1 MKRVVLVFASLLIGL
16 TTASAT
22 ETNTHKPNI
31 KLEKRKSNH
40 LSQPITFKE
49 NGVEFLIFS
58 DGSFDFNA
66 KHTKHF
72 NPLAYKRNTYRNT
85 SYRGPNANVQYTRFS
100 NKGLTITHDRFGK
113 IKRIGHVNINYD
125 RYGRITRAGTVNM
138 SYSRNKHTV
147 LTKVGG
153 LKVVYNRKG
162 QIVKTRGQ
170 VKHYVKT
177 RHNKKYKR

>member
-22 ETNTHKPNI
+22 ETNTHKPTI
-31 KLEKRKSNH
+31 KVEKRKSNQ
-40 LSQPITFKE
+40 LSQPIKFIE

-58 DGSFDFNA
+58 DGSFDFNT

-72 NPLAYKRNTYRNT
+72 NPLPYNKNKYRNK

-138 SYSRNKHTV
+138 SYESKKHGD

-153 LKVVYNRKG
+153 LKVEYNRKG

-170 VKHYVKT
+170 VKHNVKT
-177 RHNKKYKR
+177 KHYNKYKR